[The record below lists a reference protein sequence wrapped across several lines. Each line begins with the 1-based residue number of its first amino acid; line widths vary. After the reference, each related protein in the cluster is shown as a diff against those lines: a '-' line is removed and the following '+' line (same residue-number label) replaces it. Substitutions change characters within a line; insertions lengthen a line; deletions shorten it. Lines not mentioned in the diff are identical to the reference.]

1 MKFITKY
8 DTKEAYKSDLDSGKL
23 VAPNVTWAEDTDTVH
38 FYTGK
43 GKLLWYGT
51 IPRTVEITDWTENP
65 TEFQVKHYLS
75 TMDWAGDTTTTLELT
90 GLEGDKLMILIPV
103 WSSMQAYI
111 KAPFGDE
118 AWESFRTQ
126 FLGLTK
132 DNYKAVEINGN
143 LYYVTAQILTA
154 SGTYYIYIS

>member
-1 MKFITKY
+1 
-8 DTKEAYKSDLDSGKL
+8 
-23 VAPNVTWAEDTDTVH
+23 
-38 FYTGK
+38 
-43 GKLLWYGT
+43 
-51 IPRTVEITDWTENP
+51 
-65 TEFQVKHYLS
+65 
-75 TMDWAGDTTTTLELT
+75 MDWAGDTTTTLELT

-154 SGTYYIYIS
+154 SGTYYIYIK